1 MTQRRI
7 GRTGVSR
14 MTGGTSLPAGPETA
28 APQREVELK
37 FQLGPGSEAILRAD
51 AIFGPAA
58 QRVHQI
64 TTYHDTPDS
73 LLRTVGLTLR
83 IRAANGQF
91 VQTVKSRDAGVGL
104 ASSRHEWEWPVVCG
118 TPDIGKLAGVAELAG
133 IAEKLADRL
142 QPVIVTDIWRTS
154 RLHTL
159 PGGAAAEASLDIGS
173 VASGARSEPICE
185 LELELKHGPVAPLYR
200 LAIRL
205 AETAPLWVSA
215 QSKAA
220 RGWSLRNGH
229 GGGASVA
236 PKPKIGKKLSAAA
249 GLHKFIG
256 AMLGHL
262 TANIAP
268 TLAGD
273 PEALRQMRG
282 ALRNLRAALR
292 LFAPM
297 LARNERTR
305 FDGPLRQYAQTLGAA
320 RDWDVFCLQTL
331 PAAISDLPEIGW
343 KKLSAL
349 AGAKRATMHAA
360 VHEAICGP
368 QFTRLILDFALW
380 AETCKTTPLDIGT
393 KQLNK
398 RLSKIAPVLLDKIA
412 EKADRAG
419 RHPGRL
425 PMPELHDFRKALD
438 RLNVAIRFL
447 GSPYPAHAVAAYR
460 KRSDAVRDIIG
471 ATNDAEV
478 TKALALDLA
487 AAGSPAVSASATA
500 LTRWAEQRQADGLT
514 GLKRAARKFRTEPAF
529 WRD

>member
-7 GRTGVSR
+7 GHIGVSR
-14 MTGGTSLPAGPETA
+14 MTGVTSLPAVQETA
-28 APQREVELK
+28 VPPREVELK
-37 FQLGPGSEAILRAD
+37 FQLGPDSEAILRAD
-51 AIFGPAA
+51 EIFGPAA

-64 TTYHDTPDS
+64 TTYHDTPDN
-73 LLRTVGLTLR
+73 LLRTAGLTLR

-104 ASSRHEWEWPVVCG
+104 ASSRREWEWPVVCG
-118 TPDIGKLAGVAELAG
+118 TPDIGKLAGVAALAG

-142 QPVIVTDIWRTS
+142 QPVIVTDVWRTS

-220 RGWSLRNGH
+220 RGWSLRHGH
-229 GGGASVA
+229 NGGAVTL
-236 PKPKIGKKLSAAA
+236 PKPKIGKKVSVSA
-249 GLHKFIG
+249 GLHQIIG
-256 AMLGHL
+256 ALLGHL
-262 TANIAP
+262 TTNIAP
-268 TLAGD
+268 TLSGD

-282 ALRNLRAALR
+282 ALRQLRAVFR

-297 LARNERTR
+297 LDPDEGVR
-305 FDGPLRQYAQTLGAA
+305 FDAPLQQFAQVFGAA
-320 RDWDVFCLQTL
+320 RDWDVFCLQTR
-331 PAAISDLPEIGW
+331 PAAMADVPDHDW
-343 KKLSAL
+343 KDLSAL
-349 AGAKRATMHAA
+349 ADTKRAAAHAA
-360 VHEAICGP
+360 VRDVVCGP
-368 QFTRLILDFALW
+368 QFTRLILDLALW
-380 AETCKTTPLDIGT
+380 AETRATAPQDIGAR
-393 KQLNK
+393 
-398 RLSKIAPVLLDKIA
+398 RLAKIAPALLDKFA
-412 EKADRAG
+412 AKANRAG

-425 PMPELHDFRKALD
+425 SAVALHDFRKALD

-447 GSPYPAHAVAAYR
+447 GSTYPAHAVATYR

-487 AAGSPAVSASATA
+487 AAGSPAVSARATA
-500 LTRWAEQRQADGLT
+500 LTRWAELRQADALT
-514 GLKRAARKFRTEPAF
+514 GLKQAARKFRTEPAV
-529 WRD
+529 WGV